1 MKLTACTVSGNSAA
15 LAGGGIGNMQPP
27 NLGKYHLGYS
37 LAMYDCTVSA
47 NTVEAYG
54 GGIYNAKAFSLDMID
69 CTVSGNS
76 AIFPEINGKVVGT
89 GRGGGIRNLG
99 TLTMANCTV
108 YENSANNGRDDGYGG
123 GISGEVGSTATLY
136 DCTIWGNTASVTGDK
151 NRGGDLASQGRW
163 TLDNCIVADSQNL
176 GGDIFGG
183 LIANFCFIDDPTSAG
198 GAVDGLFGDI
208 VQSENPNLSDLG
220 FQGRADRDDGP
231 AARQPGHRHG
241 RSVPDTQG
249 NHDRPARRPR
259 TRGGE
264 VDIGATESGPITITV
279 NSLADDANL
288 PVIDGSVTTLRDAID
303 YANSDVY
310 TGDTIIF
317 AAGLTGTIALAQ
329 GALPAI
335 TTFHLTIDGPGANL
349 LTIDAQGTSR
359 IFSISAKAGANI
371 SGLTLAN
378 GSASSGGAIV
388 NQGTLT
394 LGDCTVSAN
403 TATVYGGAI
412 DNDGTMTLGFCTITG
427 NTAASGG
434 GIYNDGTA
442 ALTLNQCSITDNT
455 AAGKGGGIDNQ
466 GTLTLTGSTI
476 SGDTATGNS
485 ARGGGLYNE
494 GTLTLVDSTIANN
507 LVTGFASSGGAIYD
521 QGRIVGGVAT
531 YATLTL
537 ADCTVAGNTANA
549 VGGVGG
555 IVNSVA
561 AGATLDNTIVAMNT
575 GGDLTGDASGS
586 DNLIDNLGSSQIV
599 NGHDGNIIG
608 LDPKLGPLSNNGGP
622 TQTMALLGGSPA
634 INSGSNALV
643 PEGVTIDQRGALRI
657 KDGTVDIGAFE
668 GEPSV
673 ITVTTLADSA
683 GSGTTLR
690 QAIDYVNN
698 IDPQGGVTITFAA
711 GLQGTLDLTQG
722 SLPLITGDLAIVGPG
737 ANLLTIDAQG
747 NSRILSI
754 ASGADVT
761 ISGLTLADGS
771 AAQGGGILNS
781 GGTLTM
787 SDCTVSGNTAG
798 GGSPGIGGGI
808 FNGYAGGYFSGI
820 ISGTLTLVGCTLSG
834 NSAIGSGGALWNDSF
849 CNLTMIDCTVSGNGA
864 TDIAALALIGS
875 TNTIDACTVSG
886 NTESA
891 SRYAAG
897 ITVGVDGATIND
909 TIVVGNTDPFG
920 ASDLGGGPASG
931 SNNLIGALTNHG
943 SVTGSNNQVGVTNPM
958 LGPLAY
964 NGGTTQT
971 MALLTGS
978 PAIGAGAVALLPPGI
993 ITDQRGS
1000 PRIKGGAVDIGAFES
1015 GPTTLVVT
1023 SLADVNS
1030 GAIDLFAPDGITLRE
1045 AIAFAAADPGDD
1057 TIVFSPLLKG
1067 AIDLSLAAS
1076 RPSPSP

>member
-1 MKLTACTVSGNSAA
+1 M
-15 LAGGGIGNMQPP
+15 
-27 NLGKYHLGYS
+27 
-37 LAMYDCTVSA
+37 
-47 NTVEAYG
+47 
-54 GGIYNAKAFSLDMID
+54 
-69 CTVSGNS
+69 
-76 AIFPEINGKVVGT
+76 
-89 GRGGGIRNLG
+89 
-99 TLTMANCTV
+99 
-108 YENSANNGRDDGYGG
+108 
-123 GISGEVGSTATLY
+123 
-136 DCTIWGNTASVTGDK
+136 
-151 NRGGDLASQGRW
+151 
-163 TLDNCIVADSQNL
+163 
-176 GGDIFGG
+176 
-183 LIANFCFIDDPTSAG
+183 
-198 GAVDGLFGDI
+198 
-208 VQSENPNLSDLG
+208 
-220 FQGRADRDDGP
+220 
-231 AARQPGHRHG
+231 
-241 RSVPDTQG
+241 
-249 NHDRPARRPR
+249 
-259 TRGGE
+259 
-264 VDIGATESGPITITV
+264 
-279 NSLADDANL
+279 
-288 PVIDGSVTTLRDAID
+288 
-303 YANSDVY
+303 
-310 TGDTIIF
+310 
-317 AAGLTGTIALAQ
+317 
-329 GALPAI
+329 
-335 TTFHLTIDGPGANL
+335 
-349 LTIDAQGTSR
+349 
-359 IFSISAKAGANI
+359 
-371 SGLTLAN
+371 
-378 GSASSGGAIV
+378 
-388 NQGTLT
+388 
-394 LGDCTVSAN
+394 
-403 TATVYGGAI
+403 
-412 DNDGTMTLGFCTITG
+412 
-427 NTAASGG
+427 
-434 GIYNDGTA
+434 
-442 ALTLNQCSITDNT
+442 
-455 AAGKGGGIDNQ
+455 
-466 GTLTLTGSTI
+466 
-476 SGDTATGNS
+476 
-485 ARGGGLYNE
+485 
-494 GTLTLVDSTIANN
+494 
-507 LVTGFASSGGAIYD
+507 
-521 QGRIVGGVAT
+521 
-531 YATLTL
+531 
-537 ADCTVAGNTANA
+537 
-549 VGGVGG
+549 
-555 IVNSVA
+555 
-561 AGATLDNTIVAMNT
+561 
-575 GGDLTGDASGS
+575 
-586 DNLIDNLGSSQIV
+586 
-599 NGHDGNIIG
+599 
-608 LDPKLGPLSNNGGP
+608 
-622 TQTMALLGGSPA
+622 
-634 INSGSNALV
+634 
-643 PEGVTIDQRGALRI
+643 
-657 KDGTVDIGAFE
+657 DIGAFE

-1000 PRIKGGAVDIGAFES
+1000 PRIEGARRHRRFES

-1067 AIDLSLAAS
+1067 GHRPESRRPPTITESLTIGGPGANVLAVNAQGLSGILTIGSGADVTIFGLTLANGSASPAPGGSIISAAGGAIENHGTLAIIGCTLTGNTAVVGGAIANTGTLSLIDSTLSGNSASSYGGAIYSTGTTTLADCTISGNSAQDKGGGIYRLSYSQPGTSLTLADCTISGNATNLGLGGGIFGLNVILNNTIVANSGSGGDIWGTASGSNNLIDDAANAGGLS
-1076 RPSPSP
+1076 DGIDGNIVGQDPELGPLTYNGGPTRTMALLPGSKAIGAGDSSLFPKGVATDRADLGSTRPGPTSAPSSTRARRRPGR